1 MAGSEVLV
9 AGSASPGWAA
19 RPWGEGGTRRSG
31 YYGGGGTASVALY
44 QCDEVGDGFCRS
56 RRRRRGRVLGFVPDI
71 TDEEISAAVAEE
83 SADLHAYWAYFG
95 VGTAAYNSATMAAE
109 MFNTDGTPTKTS
121 RHGGDQWR
129 FVAAHARTAAAEF
142 GTEG

>member
-1 MAGSEVLV
+1 M
-9 AGSASPGWAA
+9 
-19 RPWGEGGTRRSG
+19 
-31 YYGGGGTASVALY
+31 
-44 QCDEVGDGFCRS
+44 
-56 RRRRRGRVLGFVPDI
+56 
-71 TDEEISAAVAEE
+71 AEE

-129 FVAAHARTAAAEF
+129 FVAAHA
-142 GTEG
+142 